1 MDIRRGR
8 GRVNGAEDDKRR
20 SRLGAAVGWVE
31 GVCKGRFRWG
41 AAVGWVEG
49 VGDGSGGSGAEG
61 VIGVGSRGAE
71 DRGLDGYRVARR
83 GLGGGFLM
91 RLLML
96 DTLIMTDASIRS
108 TVTSPGCE
116 LQFGRVWMHE
126 LSMYLLSSTFL
137 DFQKSLAA
145 EKSNSCPGC
154 A

>member
-1 MDIRRGR
+1 M
-8 GRVNGAEDDKRR
+8 
-20 SRLGAAVGWVE
+20 GAAVGWVE
-31 GVCKGRFRWG
+31 GVCKGRFSCG
-41 AAVGWVEG
+41 AA

-108 TVTSPGCE
+108 TVTSTGCE
-116 LQFGRVWMHE
+116 LQFGRVWINE
-126 LSMYLLSSTFL
+126 LSMYLLSCTFFL
-137 DFQKSLAA
+137 ISK
-145 EKSNSCPGC
+145 GG
-154 A
+154 